1 MYEKVS
7 IGANLLKNVC
17 LVARRL
23 TSAVW
28 RTVMTLW
35 LASVSVSSDT
45 LMVNIVYRRGCLP
58 SLTCRGE
65 GGEERV
71 INNTFNIILIK
82 EDSSVSLR

>member
-35 LASVSVSSDT
+35 LASVSVSSNT

-65 GGEERV
+65 GGRRELL
-71 INNTFNIILIK
+71 IIHLI
-82 EDSSVSLR
+82 SY